1 MLTECHSPKQKCLSI
16 PICHPTIN
24 CCNCPTICI
33 TNCCPQTP
41 LMTFPSDNCEE
52 KNKNKLLYELSS
64 SIPSSQY
71 ITTPSSQIFTN
82 QFRNS
87 TPDIIK
93 LHSKTNSYFN
103 IPRNSSNDFFINN
116 LQNPNEDEYSI
127 IETNKKKLFF

>member
-24 CCNCPTICI
+24 CCNCPTKCICI

-52 KNKNKLLYELSS
+52 KNKNKLLSELSS

-93 LHSKTNSYFN
+93 LHSKLILISIFPEIVPMISLLIIFKIQMKMN
-103 IPRNSSNDFFINN
+103 IV
-116 LQNPNEDEYSI
+116 
-127 IETNKKKLFF
+127 